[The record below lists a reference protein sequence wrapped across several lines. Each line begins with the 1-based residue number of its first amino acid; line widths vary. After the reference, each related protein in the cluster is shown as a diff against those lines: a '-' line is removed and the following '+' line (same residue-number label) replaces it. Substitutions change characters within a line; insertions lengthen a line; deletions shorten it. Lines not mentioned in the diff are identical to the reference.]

1 MSTWSVNQTG
11 FFCSA
16 PQWKIAEGGSIE
28 PFDEECYRDAEKL
41 SQRLGGILFFPMEQM
56 GILRTNCIE

>member
-1 MSTWSVNQTG
+1 M
-11 FFCSA
+11 
-16 PQWKIAEGGSIE
+16 EGGSIE
-28 PFDEECYRDAEKL
+28 PFDSEEEEDRKRQDAEEKQRKL